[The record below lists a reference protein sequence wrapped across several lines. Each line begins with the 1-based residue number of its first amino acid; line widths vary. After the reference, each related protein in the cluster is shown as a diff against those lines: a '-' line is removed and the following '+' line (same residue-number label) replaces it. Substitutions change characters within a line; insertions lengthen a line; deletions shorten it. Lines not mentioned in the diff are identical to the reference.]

1 MTYEYRNVF
10 CEHDF
15 DFGDDVLRNGQ
26 IWDMM
31 IYGEG
36 SWCGYGGDVD
46 ISPLGDVMVSNNECC
61 NRDGSVYEVENLTTE
76 WCNGQKLWW

>member
-46 ISPLGDVMVSNNECC
+46 ISPPG
-61 NRDGSVYEVENLTTE
+61 
-76 WCNGQKLWW
+76 WCNGQ

>member
-1 MTYEYRNVF
+1 
-10 CEHDF
+10 
-15 DFGDDVLRNGQ
+15 
-26 IWDMM
+26 M

-36 SWCGYGGDVD
+36 SRCGYGDDVD

-76 WCNGQKLWW
+76 WCNGQKL

>member
-46 ISPLGDVMVSNNECC
+46 ISPLGDVMVS
-61 NRDGSVYEVENLTTE
+61 DGDDRGAQVPPHGL
-76 WCNGQKLWW
+76 QKHRYHI